1 MNKLKKLKK
10 LIFWKKRIEFTDEE
24 KRLITEMLEK
34 YKDKL
39 WNGLS
44 DTIGF
49 CHEIS
54 TLPVETAVKF
64 RDAYFN
70 QEWLEKHGV
79 KLEQYYGYWWKPDD
93 VLKRIS
99 IANLL
104 IEKINE

>member
-1 MNKLKKLKK
+1 MKLRK

-39 WNGLS
+39 WNTPS
-44 DTIGF
+44 QTTGF
-49 CHEIS
+49 CQEIA
-54 TLPVETAVKF
+54 TLPIDTAVKF

-70 QEWLEKHGV
+70 QDWLEKNGV

-93 VLKRIS
+93 TLKRIS